1 MMKKTFYATI
11 GFVSGSLLS
20 TAAYTADHTTVD
32 YEVIPDVISYQ
43 DSLWTGFYAGVHGGF
58 GLLDTQGSDGIDG
71 ENYRTPIGGAHAGF
85 NYQVG
90 SFVLGLE
97 ADVSAI
103 NIDEDLDTP
112 FADVKADWIGSARA
126 RVGYAFDQ
134 VMFYATGGGALAHAE
149 STSNTSGVSDDN
161 IHKGYVLGAGV
172 EVFVSHDW
180 VIGAEYL
187 RYELDEEAYQFA
199 TTRVRSQGNFDAFRL
214 RVSYAF

>member
-1 MMKKTFYATI
+1 MKKTVVATFSFIVGPLLATTTYAADQVAVNYDFTPGVI
-11 GFVSGSLLS
+11 
-20 TAAYTADHTTVD
+20 AY
-32 YEVIPDVISYQ
+32 E

-58 GLLDTQGSDGIDG
+58 GLLDTQGSDGLDG
-71 ENYRTPIGGAHAGF
+71 ENYRTPIGGAHVGF

-90 SFVLGLE
+90 SFVFGLE

-103 NIDEDLDTP
+103 NIDEDLNLP

-126 RVGYAFDQ
+126 RVGYTFDQ
-134 VMFYATGGGALAHAE
+134 IMIYATGGGALAHAE
-149 STSNTSGVSDDN
+149 SISNTNGSSDEN
-161 IHKGYVLGAGV
+161 IHKGYVLGVGV
-172 EVFVSHDW
+172 EVFVSQDW
-180 VIGAEYL
+180 AIGAEYL

>member
-58 GLLDTQGSDGIDG
+58 GLLDTQGSGGIGG

-90 SFVLGLE
+90 SFVFGLE
-97 ADVSAI
+97 TDFSAI
-103 NIDEDLDTP
+103 SIDEDLDLP
-112 FADVKADWIGSARA
+112 NSDVKADWIGSARA
-126 RVGYAFDQ
+126 RVGYTFDQ
-134 VMFYATGGGALAHAE
+134 VMFYATGGGVLAHAE
-149 STSNTSGVSDDN
+149 SISNTNGSRDEN
-161 IHKGYVLGAGV
+161 IHKGFVVGAGV
-172 EVFVSHDW
+172 EVFVSQDW
-180 VIGAEYL
+180 AIGAEYL
-187 RYELDEEAYQFA
+187 RYELSEKTYRLA
-199 TTRVRSQGNFDAFRL
+199 TTIQSEGNFDAFRL

>member
-1 MMKKTFYATI
+1 MKKNIFATMGFITAPLLATNAYA
-11 GFVSGSLLS
+11 
-20 TAAYTADHTTVD
+20 ADLGAVD
-32 YEVIPDVISYQ
+32 YSVAPDVIAYE
-43 DSLWTGFYAGVHGGF
+43 DSLWTGFYAGLHGGF
-58 GLLDTQGSDGIDG
+58 GLLDTQGSDGLDG
-71 ENYRTPIGGAHAGF
+71 ENYRTPIGGAHVGF

-90 SFVLGLE
+90 SFVFGLE

-103 NIDEDLDTP
+103 NVDEDLDNP

-149 STSNTSGVSDDN
+149 AISNTNGSSDDN

-172 EVFVSHDW
+172 EFFVSQDW
-180 VIGAEYL
+180 AIGAEYL
-187 RYELDEEAYQFA
+187 RYQLGEEPYQFA

>member
-1 MMKKTFYATI
+1 MNKTIYTTF
-11 GFVSGSLLS
+11 GFIAGSLLAT
-20 TAAYTADHTTVD
+20 TAYGADHTAVN
-32 YEVIPDVISYQ
+32 YEFTPDVISYE

-58 GLLDTQGSDGIDG
+58 GLLDTQGSDGING

-90 SFVLGLE
+90 SFVIGLE

-103 NIDEDLDTP
+103 NVDEDLDSP

-126 RVGYAFDQ
+126 RVGYTFDQ
-134 VMFYATGGGALAHAE
+134 VLFYATGGGALAHAE
-149 STSNTSGVSDDN
+149 STSNISGANDDN
-161 IHKGYVLGAGV
+161 VHKGYVLGAGV

-180 VIGAEYL
+180 AIGAEYL
-187 RYELDEEAYQFA
+187 RYEFGEETYQLN
-199 TTRVRSQGNFDAFRL
+199 TPVQSQGNFDAFRL